1 MRTASAHELGHSG
14 GMRFANRAMAIVE
27 GASTYALRIAR
38 IAAAIVFVS
47 GRRCKQVSV
56 YQLPRYV
63 SALDDISEISK
74 II

>member
-27 GASTYALRIAR
+27 GASIYALRIAR
-38 IAAAIVFVS
+38 IAAAVVFVS
-47 GRRCKQVSV
+47 GRRWKRVSA
-56 YQLPRYV
+56 YQLLRCM
-63 SALDDISEISK
+63 STLDDTSEISK